1 MRAETLFEEH
11 RLHEARMKY
20 LDAALADDRLCEYM
34 GASRTALTQQRVEQQ
49 RHLQLYDAV
58 VTALAPKERWL
69 LQQLY
74 EKDTSMGQLTQEQKS
89 PFYQCA
95 KSTVWRFKERAL
107 AHANA
112 FLHSLENDSKPPF

>member
-1 MRAETLFEEH
+1 MRAETLLEEH

-20 LDAALADDRLCEYM
+20 LDAALADENLCEYM
-34 GASRTALTQQRVEQQ
+34 GVSRTTLTQQRVEQL
-49 RHLQLYDAV
+49 RHKQLYEAV

-74 EKDTSMGQLTQEQKS
+74 EKDYSLSQLTEDQKS